1 MTVLPAA
8 LGEVSEGYAAGV
20 PYSPLY
26 DDLYHAAVGAW
37 AQARHV
43 FMAGNG
49 LPERWQGRTRFVI
62 LETGFGLGNNF
73 LATWADWRAD
83 PQRCDHL
90 VFMSI
95 EKHPLR
101 REDLARVH
109 GLLRQDGG
117 EATTE
122 PLGQPVREPMREP
135 ACETVV
141 DLNKMSEADRA
152 ARLELAK
159 QLVDAWPALTPG
171 MHSLHFDLDQAT
183 NGPGQEHAQ
192 RISLM
197 LGLGN
202 VADLLPRLIASVDAF
217 YLDGF
222 APAKNPQMW
231 DEGMLSRLNRLAAPG
246 STVATWSCARP
257 VRDALTTAGFEVER
271 IQGFA
276 YKPHM
281 LRAVYKPRFTPPL
294 QAGGWQPEPKQE
306 ADRHA
311 IVIGAGLAG
320 CAAARA
326 LCLEGWRVTLI
337 DQHEAPAMEGS
348 GNPGGMFHSVLHAQ
362 DGIHARAH
370 RAAAMATWRLASG
383 WIKEG
388 LLAGQVD
395 GLLRLDGKTTP
406 EQAQDWLTRQALPPD
421 HVQWLDQAQAQAVS
435 GLPVDSAGWLFCQ
448 GGWVHPAGMARLML
462 QSVEG
467 LTRHGQPLLQGVW
480 GQPVSSIRQTEQGDW
495 QVCQHGKVLASA
507 PTLVICSAMQSA
519 ALLDGLPAEQA
530 VHPLPL
536 SAVRGQI
543 SQMPLNA
550 HEGFKRPLL
559 PVAGSGYVLALP
571 GGSLLCGATTQHH
584 DADPSVREADHR
596 HNLRQAA
603 RLGAVPAW
611 PETAALPAQLQ
622 GRTAWRAT
630 TPDRLPLVGALPWN
644 QARLTS
650 AQTSAQSA
658 RRLDQVRLIPRQRGE
673 RGGLYALTGLGSR
686 GITWSC
692 LAAELL
698 AHWVTGAPCPVEADL
713 RDALDPARFLVRQV
727 TRGGHPQ

>member
-8 LGEVSEGYAAGV
+8 LGEISEGYAAGV

-26 DDLYHAAVGAW
+26 DDLYHPAVGAW
-37 AQARHV
+37 AQAQHV

-49 LPERWQGRTRFVI
+49 LPGRWQGRTRFVI

-73 LATWADWRAD
+73 LATWAAWHAD

-109 GLLRQDGG
+109 GLTDSGAGNAAGDASDRD
-117 EATTE
+117 AI
-122 PLGQPVREPMREP
+122 
-135 ACETVV
+135 AVV
-141 DLNKMSEADRA
+141 DLGKMSEADRA
-152 ARLELAK
+152 ARLELAQ
-159 QLVDAWPALTPG
+159 QLVKAWPSLTPG
-171 MHSLHFDLDQAT
+171 MHSLHFDRDEAS
-183 NGPGQEHAQ
+183 NAPKQ
-192 RISLM
+192 RTQRASLM
-197 LGLGN
+197 LGLGD

-222 APAKNPQMW
+222 APTKNPQMW
-231 DEGMLSRLNRLAAPG
+231 DEGLLSRLNRLAAAG
-246 STVATWSCARP
+246 STVATWSCARQ
-257 VRDALTTAGFEVER
+257 VRDALATAGFEVER

-294 QAGGWQPEPKQE
+294 QAGGWQPEPRQE
-306 ADRHA
+306 ADHHA
-311 IVIGAGLAG
+311 IVVGAGLAG

-370 RAAAMATWRLASG
+370 RAAAMATWRLAST
-383 WIKEG
+383 WIKAG

-395 GLLRLDGKTTP
+395 GLLRLDAKTTP
-406 EQAQDWLTRQALPPD
+406 EQAQDWLTQQALPPD
-421 HVQWLDQAQAQAVS
+421 HVQWLDQAQAQALS
-435 GLPVDSAGWLFCQ
+435 GLPVESAGWLFHQ
-448 GGWVHPAGMARLML
+448 GGWLHPAAMARLML
-462 QSVEG
+462 QAVEA
-467 LTRHGQPLLQGVW
+467 LTRKGQPLLQGMW
-480 GQPVSSIRQTEQGDW
+480 GQAVSGIQQTEQGDW
-495 QVCQHGKVLASA
+495 QVLHHGKVLATA
-507 PTLVICSAMQSA
+507 PTLVICSAMQSET
-519 ALLDGLPAEQA
+519 LLNGLPTEQA
-530 VHPLPL
+530 AHPLPL

-543 SQMPLNA
+543 SQMPLDA
-550 HEGFKRPLL
+550 QAGFQRPLL

-571 GGSLLCGATTQHH
+571 NDTLLCGATTQHH
-584 DADPSVREADHR
+584 DDDPSVRETDHR

-603 RLGAVPAW
+603 RLGAAPEW
-611 PETAALPAQLQ
+611 PESAALPAQLQ

-630 TPDRLPLVGALPWN
+630 TPDRLPLVGALPWS
-644 QARLTS
+644 QARLAAAST
-650 AQTSAQSA
+650 A

-727 TRGGHPQ
+727 TRGGNAQ

>member
-73 LATWADWRAD
+73 LATWAAWRAD

-109 GLLRQDGG
+109 GLSCQGGG
-117 EATTE
+117 EATTG
-122 PLGQPVREPMREP
+122 PVGQPAREPMHEPTRE
-135 ACETVV
+135 AVV

-152 ARLELAK
+152 TRLELARR
-159 QLVDAWPALTPG
+159 LVEAWPALTPG
-171 MHSLHFDLDQAT
+171 MHSLHFDLDDGQ
-183 NGPGQEHAQ
+183 NGPRQVHSHSQ
-192 RISLM
+192 HISLM
-197 LGLGN
+197 IGLGD
-202 VADLLPRLIASVDAF
+202 VADLLPRLVASVDAF

-231 DEGMLSRLNRLAAPG
+231 DERLLSRLNRLAAPD

-294 QAGGWQPEPKQE
+294 QAGGWQPEPRQE

-337 DQHEAPAMEGS
+337 DQHEEPAAEGS

-370 RAAAMATWRLASG
+370 RAAAMATWRLASK

-395 GLLRLDGKTTP
+395 GLLRLDAKTTP
-406 EQAQDWLTRQALPPD
+406 EQAQGWLTQQALPPD

-435 GLPVDSAGWLFCQ
+435 GLPVDSAGWLFHQ
-448 GGWVHPAGMARLML
+448 GGWLHPAGMARLML
-462 QSVEG
+462 KSVEA
-467 LTRHGQPLLQGVW
+467 LARNGQPLLQVRW
-480 GQPVSSIRQTEQGDW
+480 GQAVDGIQQTEQGDW
-495 QVCQHGKVLASA
+495 QVRHTGKVLASA
-507 PTLVICSAMQSA
+507 PTLVVCSAMQSA
-519 ALLDGLPAEQA
+519 ALLESLPADQA
-530 VHPLPL
+530 APPLPL

-543 SQMPLNA
+543 SHMPLGA
-550 HEGFKRPLL
+550 QAGLKRPLL

-571 GGSLLCGATTQHH
+571 GDTLLCGATTQHH
-584 DADPSVREADHR
+584 DGDPSVRETDHR

-603 RLGAVPAW
+603 RLGATPEW
-611 PETAALPAQLQ
+611 PESAALPAPLQ

-630 TPDRLPLVGALPWN
+630 TPDRLPLVGALPWS
-644 QARLTS
+644 QARLAS
-650 AQTSAQSA
+650 GQAA

-673 RGGLYALTGLGSR
+673 RGGLYTLTGLGSR

-727 TRGGHPQ
+727 TRGHNAQ

>member
-8 LGEVSEGYAAGV
+8 LGEISEGYAAGV

-37 AQARHV
+37 AQAQHV

-73 LATWADWRAD
+73 LATWAAWRAD
-83 PQRCDHL
+83 PQRCNHL

-109 GLLRQDGG
+109 GLSCQGGG
-117 EATTE
+117 EASTE
-122 PLGQPVREPMREP
+122 PGNLPSRDLTHEP
-135 ACETVV
+135 AHGAVV
-141 DLNKMSEADRA
+141 DLNKMNEADRA

-159 QLVDAWPALTPG
+159 QLVAAWPALTPG
-171 MHSLHFDLDQAT
+171 MHGLHFDLDDAG
-183 NGPGQEHAQ
+183 NGPGQQRSQ

-197 LGLGN
+197 LCLGD

-231 DEGMLSRLNRLAAPG
+231 DEGLLSRLNRLAAPG
-246 STVATWSCARP
+246 STVATWSCARQ
-257 VRDALTTAGFEVER
+257 VRDALATAGFEVER

-294 QAGGWQPEPKQE
+294 QVGGWHPEPRQE

-320 CAAARA
+320 CAAART

-337 DQHEAPAMEGS
+337 DQNEAPAMEGS

-370 RAAAMATWRLASG
+370 RAAAMATWRLASR

-395 GLLRLDGKTTP
+395 GLLRLDAKTTL

-421 HVQWLDQAQAQAVS
+421 HVQWLDQAQAQALS
-435 GLPVDSAGWLFCQ
+435 GLPVYSAGWLFHE
-448 GGWVHPAGMARLML
+448 GGWVHPAGMARWML
-462 QSVEG
+462 QSVEA
-467 LTRHGQPLLQGVW
+467 LARNGQPLLQGIW
-480 GQPVSSIRQTEQGDW
+480 GQAVSSIRQTEQGDW
-495 QVCQHGKVLASA
+495 QVCHHGKVLASA
-507 PTLVICSAMQSA
+507 PTLVICSAMQSLD
-519 ALLDGLPAEQA
+519 LLAGLPAEQA

-550 HEGFKRPLL
+550 HAGFKRPLL

-571 GGSLLCGATTQHH
+571 GDSLLCGATTQHH
-584 DADPSVREADHR
+584 DNDPSVREADHR

-603 RLGAVPAW
+603 RLGAAPEW

-622 GRTAWRAT
+622 GRTAWRAI
-630 TPDRLPLVGALPWN
+630 TPDRLPLVGALPWS
-644 QARLTS
+644 QARLAAAST
-650 AQTSAQSA
+650 A

-727 TRGGHPQ
+727 TRGGNAQ